1 MSRAFPGV
9 ALAFSMLLGAMVA
22 ACQGCHTPP
31 AATVDASEEPAPTH
45 PAVRLYVLSN
55 IAGALEP
62 CGCTKDQLGGI
73 HHLAAFF
80 DAERSAAPNTLI
92 VGAGPM
98 LFGEPTLGA
107 TEQTQ
112 QSWKADTL
120 ATAFKQLGLVGWA
133 PGVNDWAAGAE
144 FLGKAVAASGATLL
158 AGNVD
163 ASPRPVPVVV
173 REVGGLKIALIG
185 VADPRNREGK
195 LPAGVSTKPAV
206 AAMREGLAEAKRQGA
221 RVFVGVAAVA
231 RGEALRLADAFPE
244 LNVLVIGKSVEAGHA
259 NDAPKAPMQLGN
271 TLVVETS
278 NHLQSVAVVDLFVR
292 GSTAGDT
299 PIQFADAGGVSR
311 AEELVSLA
319 GRIRELETRIQSWEK
334 GGGVKAE
341 DLAARKTDL
350 EKLRIEK
357 AKLEEPAPAPSG
369 SFFRYKLV
377 EVREKLGTEPNV
389 KKQIAEYYKR
399 VNEHNKTAF
408 ADRKPAP
415 VGKKEAAYI
424 GVEECTNCHDEE
436 RKVWD
441 GTPHS
446 HAYKT
451 LQDDFKEYNLD
462 CVNCHVTGYDK
473 PGGSTVTFVDKLK
486 DVQCE
491 ECHGPGSLHA
501 KDPNKKGLI
510 TLKPDPQSCVA
521 QCHHP
526 PHVESFDPVAKMEL
540 ILGPGHGKD

>member
-1 MSRAFPGV
+1 
-9 ALAFSMLLGAMVA
+9 MLLGATVA
-22 ACQGCHTPP
+22 ACQGCRNPP
-31 AATVDASEEPAPTH
+31 PATVDPAADAIPTF
-45 PAVRLYVLSN
+45 PSVRLYVLSN

-62 CGCTKDQLGGI
+62 CGCTKDQLGGV
-73 HHLAAFF
+73 HHLAAFLS
-80 DAERSAAPNTLI
+80 AEKAAAPNTL
-92 VGAGPM
+92 VLGAGPM
-98 LFGEPTLGA
+98 LFGEPTLGSA
-107 TEQTQ
+107 EQTQ

-120 ATAFKQLGLVGWA
+120 AAAFKHLGMTAWA
-133 PGVNDWAAGAE
+133 PGVNDWAAGRD
-144 FLGKAVAASGATLL
+144 FLEKALSASGASLL

-163 ASPRPVPVVV
+163 GAPKASSVVL
-173 REVGGLKIALIG
+173 REMNGLKIALIG
-185 VADPRNREGK
+185 VADPRDREGK
-195 LPAGVSTKPAV
+195 LPQGVTTKSPAE
-206 AAMREGLAEAKRQGA
+206 AMREGLAEAKKQGA
-221 RVFVGVAAVA
+221 RVFVGVAAIP

-244 LNVLVIGKSVEAGHA
+244 LTVLVLGKPVEGGHA

-292 GSTAGDT
+292 GSAKGTDPITFGDASG
-299 PIQFADAGGVSR
+299 ISR
-311 AEELVSLA
+311 AEELVSLT

-334 GGGVKAE
+334 GGKIKAE

-350 EKLRIEK
+350 EKLRGEK
-357 AKLEEPAPAPSG
+357 AKMEEPQPAPAG
-369 SFFRYKLV
+369 SFFRYRLV
-377 EVREKLGTEPNV
+377 EVREKLGTEPDV
-389 KKQIAEYYKR
+389 KKQIADYYKR

-408 ADRKPAP
+408 ADRKPAAS
-415 VGKKEAAYI
+415 GAKQASYI
-424 GVEECTNCHDEE
+424 GVEECTTCHDEE

-451 LQDDFKEYNLD
+451 LQDDFKEFNLD

-501 KDPNKKGLI
+501 KSPEKKGLI
-510 TLKPDPQSCVA
+510 TLKPDPQSCVS

-540 ILGPGHGKD
+540 VLGPGHGK

>member
-1 MSRAFPGV
+1 MSRSFPGV
-9 ALAFSMLLGAMVA
+9 ALVFSMLLGASVA
-22 ACQGCHTPP
+22 ACQGCRNPP
-31 AATVDASEEPAPTH
+31 ATTPDASADVIPSHPT
-45 PAVRLYVLSN
+45 VRLYVLSN

-62 CGCTKDQLGGI
+62 CGCTKDQLGGV
-73 HHLAAFF
+73 HHLAAFL
-80 DAERSAAPNTLI
+80 DAEKAAAPDKIIL
-92 VGAGPM
+92 GAGPM
-98 LFGEPTLGA
+98 LFGDPALGA

-120 ATAFKQLGLVGWA
+120 AAAFKYLGMTAWA
-133 PGVNDWAAGAE
+133 PGVNDWAAGGD
-144 FLGKAVAASGATLL
+144 FLTKAVASSGASLL
-158 AGNVD
+158 AGNVEGTPK
-163 ASPRPVPVVV
+163 ASPVVM
-173 REVGGLKIALIG
+173 REANGIKIALIG
-185 VADPRNREGK
+185 VADPRDRSGK
-195 LPAGVSTKPAV
+195 LPGGITTKAPAD
-206 AAMREGLAEAKRQGA
+206 AMREGLAEAKKQGA
-221 RVFVGVAAVA
+221 RVFVGVAAIP
-231 RGEALRLADAFPE
+231 RGEALRLADSFPE
-244 LNVLVIGKSVEAGHA
+244 LTLLVLGKSVEEGHA

-292 GSTAGDT
+292 GAPEGNAAITFGDASG
-299 PIQFADAGGVSR
+299 ISR

-334 GGGVKAE
+334 GGSVKAE
-341 DLAARKTDL
+341 DLAARKADL
-350 EKLRIEK
+350 EKLRAEK
-357 AKLEEPAPAPSG
+357 GKLEEPQPAPSG
-369 SFFRYKLV
+369 SFFRYRLV
-377 EVREKLGTEPNV
+377 EVREKLGTEPEV
-389 KKQIAEYYKR
+389 KKQMADYYKR

-408 ADRKPAP
+408 ADRKP
-415 VGKKEAAYI
+415 VAAGAKQASFI

-462 CVNCHVTGYDK
+462 CVSCHVTGYDK
-473 PGGSTVTFVDKLK
+473 PGGSTVTYVDKLK

-501 KDPNKKGLI
+501 KAPEKKGLI
-510 TLKPDPQSCVA
+510 ILKPDPQSCVS

-526 PHVESFDPVAKMEL
+526 PHVENFDPVAKMEL
-540 ILGPGHGKD
+540 VLGPGHGK

>member
-1 MSRAFPGV
+1 MPRSFPGV
-9 ALAFSMLLGAMVA
+9 ALAFSMLLGASVA
-22 ACQGCHTPP
+22 ACQGCRNPP
-31 AATVDASEEPAPTH
+31 ATAPDASADVIPAHPT
-45 PAVRLYVLSN
+45 VRLYVLSN

-62 CGCTKDQLGGI
+62 CGCTKDQLGGV
-73 HHLAAFF
+73 HHLAAFLNS
-80 DAERSAAPNTLI
+80 EKSAAPNSI
-92 VGAGPM
+92 VLGAGPM
-98 LFGEPTLGA
+98 LFGEPLLGS

-120 ATAFKQLGLVGWA
+120 AAAFKYLGLAAWA

-144 FLGKAVAASGATLL
+144 FLGKAVASSGAALL
-158 AGNVD
+158 AGNVE
-163 ASPRPVPVVV
+163 ATPKGSLVIM
-173 REVGGLKIALIG
+173 REAAGIKIALIG
-185 VADPRNREGK
+185 VADPRDREGK
-195 LPAGVSTKPAV
+195 LPAGVTTKSPAD
-206 AAMREGLAEAKRQGA
+206 AMREGLAEAKKQGA
-221 RVFVGVAAVA
+221 RVFVGVAAIP

-244 LNVLVIGKSVEAGHA
+244 LTVLVLGKPVEAGHA

-278 NHLQSVAVVDLFVR
+278 NHLQSVAVVDLFTR
-292 GSTAGDT
+292 GLPEGNAPITFGDASG
-299 PIQFADAGGVSR
+299 ISR
-311 AEELVSLA
+311 AEELVSLS

-334 GGGVKAE
+334 GGKVKAE
-341 DLAARKTDL
+341 DLVARKADL
-350 EKLRIEK
+350 DKLRADKI
-357 AKLEEPAPAPSG
+357 KLEEPRPAPSG
-369 SFFRYKLV
+369 SFFRYRLV
-377 EVREKLGTEPNV
+377 EVREKLGTEPEV
-389 KKQIAEYYKR
+389 KKQLADYYKR

-408 ADRKPAP
+408 ADRKPPA
-415 VGKKEAAYI
+415 VGAKQASYI
-424 GVEECTNCHDEE
+424 GVEECTTCHEE
-436 RKVWD
+436 ARKVWD

-501 KDPNKKGLI
+501 KSPDKKGLI
-510 TLKPDPQSCVA
+510 TLKPDPQSCVS

-526 PHVESFDPVAKMEL
+526 PHVENFDPVAKMEL
-540 ILGPGHGKD
+540 VLGPGHGK

>member
-1 MSRAFPGV
+1 MSRAYPGV
-9 ALAFSMLLGAMVA
+9 ALAFSLLLGATVA

-31 AATVDASEEPAPTH
+31 AATVDASADAIPTQ
-45 PAVRLYVLSN
+45 PTVRLYVLSN

-62 CGCTKDQLGGI
+62 CGCTKDQLGGV
-73 HHLAAFF
+73 HHLAAFL
-80 DAERSAAPNTLI
+80 DAERSAAPTNLVI
-92 VGAGPM
+92 GAGPM
-98 LFGEPTLGA
+98 LFGETSLSS

-120 ATAFKQLGLVGWA
+120 AAAFKHLGLAAWA
-133 PGVNDWAAGAE
+133 PGVNDWAAGPD
-144 FLGKAVAASGATLL
+144 FLSKALTSSGAALL
-158 AGNVD
+158 AGNIEGTPKPSNVIL
-163 ASPRPVPVVV
+163 
-173 REVGGLKIALIG
+173 REVGGIKLALIG
-185 VADPRNREGK
+185 VADPRDREGK
-195 LPAGVSTKPAV
+195 LPSGITTKPA
-206 AAMREGLAEAKRQGA
+206 ADAMREGLAEAKRQGA
-221 RVFVGVAAVA
+221 RVFVGVASVP
-231 RGEALRLADAFPE
+231 RGEALRLADTFPE
-244 LNVLVIGKSVEAGHA
+244 LNLLVIGKPVEGGHA

-292 GSTAGDT
+292 GAAADA
-299 PIQFADAGGVSR
+299 PINFADASGISR

-334 GGGVKAE
+334 GGKVKPE
-341 DLAARKTDL
+341 DLAARKADL
-350 EKLRIEK
+350 EKLRAEK
-357 AKLEEPAPAPSG
+357 TKLEEPMPAPSG
-369 SFFRYKLV
+369 SFFRYRLV
-377 EVREKLGTEPNV
+377 EVREKLGTEPTV
-389 KKQIAEYYKR
+389 KKEITEYYKR

-415 VGKKEAAYI
+415 AGAKEASFI
-424 GVEECTNCHDEE
+424 GVEECTTCHDEE

-473 PGGSTVTFVDKLK
+473 PGGSTVTYVDKLK

-501 KDPNKKGLI
+501 KSPSKKGLI
-510 TLKPDPQSCVA
+510 ILKPDPQSCVA

-526 PHVESFDPVAKMEL
+526 PHVENFDPVIKMEL
-540 ILGPGHGKD
+540 VLGPGHGK

>member
-9 ALAFSMLLGAMVA
+9 ALVFSMLLGASLA
-22 ACQGCHTPP
+22 ACQGCRTPP
-31 AATVDASEEPAPTH
+31 AATVDAGSDVVPTQ
-45 PAVRLYVLSN
+45 PTVRLYVLSN

-62 CGCTKDQLGGI
+62 CGCTKDQLGGVD
-73 HHLAAFF
+73 HLAAFL
-80 DAERSAAPNTLI
+80 DAERTAAPSRI
-92 VGAGPM
+92 VVGAGPM
-98 LFGEPTLGA
+98 LFGDTVLGA

-120 ATAFKQLGLVGWA
+120 AAAFKHLGLAAWA
-133 PGVNDWAAGAE
+133 PGVNDWAAGAD
-144 FLGKAVAASGATLL
+144 FLGKALVSSGAALL

-163 ASPRPVPVVV
+163 GSPKPLPVLV
-173 REVGGLKIALIG
+173 RDVNGLKIGMIG
-185 VADPRNREGK
+185 VADPKDREGK
-195 LPAGVSTKPAV
+195 LPPGITTKPA
-206 AAMREGLAEAKRQGA
+206 ADAMREGIAEAKRQGA
-221 RVFVGVAAVA
+221 RVFVGIAAIP
-231 RGEALRLADAFPE
+231 RGEALRLADTFPE
-244 LNVLVIGKSVEAGHA
+244 LSILVIGKPVEGGHA
-259 NDAPKAPMQLGN
+259 NDAPKAPMHLGN

-292 GSTAGDT
+292 GAPTSDA
-299 PIQFADAGGVSR
+299 PLVFADASGIAR
-311 AEELVSLA
+311 AEELVSLS

-334 GGGVKAE
+334 GGKVKPE
-341 DLAARKTDL
+341 DLAARKADL
-350 EKLRIEK
+350 EKLRAEK
-357 AKLEEPAPAPSG
+357 AKLEEPTPAPSG
-369 SFFRYKLV
+369 SFFRYRLV
-377 EVREKLGTEPNV
+377 EVREKFGAEPTV
-389 KKQIAEYYKR
+389 KNQLTDYYKR

-408 ADRKPAP
+408 ANRKPVPA
-415 VGKKEAAYI
+415 GAKQASFI

-451 LQDDFKEYNLD
+451 LQTDFKEYNLD

-473 PGGSTVTFVDKLK
+473 PGGSTVTYVEKLK

-501 KDPNKKGLI
+501 KDPEKKGLI
-510 TLKPDPQSCVA
+510 VLKPDPQSCVS

-526 PHVESFDPVAKMEL
+526 PHVENFDPVVKMEL
-540 ILGPGHGKD
+540 VLGPGHGK

>member
-9 ALAFSMLLGAMVA
+9 ALVFSMLLGATVA
-22 ACQGCHTPP
+22 ACQGCRTPP
-31 AATVDASEEPAPTH
+31 AATVDAGSDAIPAHPT
-45 PAVRLYVLSN
+45 VRLYVLSN

-73 HHLAAFF
+73 DHLAAFLT
-80 DAERSAAPNTLI
+80 AERPAAPSSI
-92 VGAGPM
+92 VLGAGPM
-98 LFGEPTLGA
+98 LFGDPALGA

-120 ATAFKQLGLVGWA
+120 AAAFKELGLAAWA
-133 PGVNDWAAGAE
+133 PGVNDWAAGAD
-144 FLGKAVAASGATLL
+144 FLGKALASSGAALL

-163 ASPRPVPVVV
+163 ATPKPSSVVV
-173 REVGGLKIALIG
+173 RDVNGLKIGLIG
-185 VADPRNREGK
+185 VADPRDREGK
-195 LPAGVSTKPAV
+195 TPAGVSAKPA
-206 AAMREGLAEAKRQGA
+206 ADAMRDGIAEAKRQGA
-221 RVFVGVAAVA
+221 RVFVGVAAIP
-231 RGEALRLADAFPE
+231 RGEALRLADSFPE
-244 LNVLVIGKSVEAGHA
+244 LSVLVIGKTVEGGHA
-259 NDAPKAPMQLGN
+259 NDAPKAPMHLGN

-278 NHLQSVAVVDLFVR
+278 NHLQSVAIVDLFVR
-292 GSTAGDT
+292 GAPEGTA
-299 PIQFADAGGVSR
+299 PIAFADASGIAR
-311 AEELVSLA
+311 AEELVSLS
-319 GRIRELETRIQSWEK
+319 GRMRELETRIQSWEK
-334 GGGVKAE
+334 GGKVKPE
-341 DLAARKTDL
+341 DLAARKADL
-350 EKLRIEK
+350 EKLRAEK

-369 SFFRYKLV
+369 SFFRYRLV
-377 EVREKLGTEPNV
+377 EVREKLGSEPAV
-389 KKQIAEYYKR
+389 KSRMADYYKR
-399 VNEHNKTAF
+399 VNEHNKIAF

-415 VGKKEAAYI
+415 AGPKQASFI
-424 GVEECTNCHDEE
+424 GVEECTTCHDEE

-451 LQDDFKEYNLD
+451 LQTDFKEYNLD

-473 PGGSTVTFVDKLK
+473 PGGSTVTYVDKLK

-501 KDPNKKGLI
+501 KDPDKKGLI
-510 TLKPDPQSCVA
+510 VLKPDPQSCVA

-540 ILGPGHGKD
+540 ILGPGHGK